1 MYSDISHERQQS
13 LLRQRNLFALTS
25 AGLGLA
31 LVVAGS
37 LAATR
42 DREVVLVPTVPKALT
57 VSSAGVDADYLELVT
72 RDAALVLLNRS
83 PEGLDYWMNEILKLA
98 DPASYGRL
106 KAELVRIVEEQRGSD
121 VTQAFVIRSMTVDPK
136 GLTSDVTGTLKTF
149 VGAQVIASDERRF
162 RFSWTY
168 RGLRLALA
176 GFAQLSSSSASA
188 FASVACTCQ
197 NRFGARCHSS
207 LLELFGV
214 MRTKGTTSSSTD
226 IPP

>member
-1 MYSDISHERQQS
+1 MFSDISHERQQS

-37 LAATR
+37 L
-42 DREVVLVPTVPKALT
+42 
-57 VSSAGVDADYLELVT
+57 
-72 RDAALVLLNRS
+72 
-83 PEGLDYWMNEILKLA
+83 
-98 DPASYGRL
+98 
-106 KAELVRIVEEQRGSD
+106 VEEQRGSD

-176 GFAQLSSSSASA
+176 GFAQL
-188 FASVACTCQ
+188 
-197 NRFGARCHSS
+197 
-207 LLELFGV
+207 
-214 MRTKGTTSSSTD
+214 
-226 IPP
+226 PPQDKSKEAQ

>member
-1 MYSDISHERQQS
+1 MFADISHERQQS

-25 AGLGLA
+25 SGLGIA
-31 LVVAGS
+31 LVVAVS

-42 DREVVLVPTVPKALT
+42 DREVILLPTLPKQLT
-57 VSSAGVDADYLELVT
+57 VSSAGVEADYLELVT

-83 PEGLDYWMNEILKLA
+83 PEGLDYWMDEILKLA

-106 KAELVRIVEEQRGSD
+106 KADLVRIVEEQRGSD

-162 RFSWTY
+162 RFNWTY
-168 RGLRLALA
+168 RGLRRALS
-176 GFAQLSSSSASA
+176 GFSQLPPKDPTKEAQ
-188 FASVACTCQ
+188 
-197 NRFGARCHSS
+197 
-207 LLELFGV
+207 
-214 MRTKGTTSSSTD
+214 
-226 IPP
+226 

>member
-42 DREVVLVPTVPKALT
+42 DHDGVLVPTVPKQLT
-57 VSSAGVDADYLELVT
+57 VSSAGVEADYLELVT

-98 DPASYGRL
+98 DPASYGQL

-149 VGAQVIASDERRF
+149 VGAQVIASNDRSFRF
-162 RFSWTY
+162 RWS
-168 RGLRLALA
+168 RHGLALGLV
-176 GFAQLSSSSASA
+176 GFEQLQDQS
-188 FASVACTCQ
+188 Q
-197 NRFGARCHSS
+197 
-207 LLELFGV
+207 
-214 MRTKGTTSSSTD
+214 KD
-226 IPP
+226 

>member
-31 LVVAGS
+31 LVIAGS
-37 LAATR
+37 LVATR

-57 VSSAGVDADYLELVT
+57 VSSAGVEADYLELVT

-83 PEGLDYWMNEILKLA
+83 PEGLDYWMHEILKLA

-149 VGAQVIASDERRF
+149 VGAQVIASNDRSFRF
-162 RFSWTY
+162 RWS
-168 RGLRLALA
+168 RHGLALGLV
-176 GFAQLSSSSASA
+176 GFEQLQDQS
-188 FASVACTCQ
+188 Q
-197 NRFGARCHSS
+197 
-207 LLELFGV
+207 
-214 MRTKGTTSSSTD
+214 KD
-226 IPP
+226 

>member
-1 MYSDISHERQQS
+1 MFADISHERQQS

-25 AGLGLA
+25 AGLGIA
-31 LVVAGS
+31 LVVAVS

-42 DREVVLVPTVPKALT
+42 DREVVLLPTLPKQLT
-57 VSSAGVDADYLELVT
+57 VSSAGVEADYLELVT

-83 PEGLDYWMNEILKLA
+83 PEGLDYWMDEILKLA

-106 KAELVRIVEEQRGSD
+106 KADLVRIVDEQRGSD

-162 RFSWTY
+162 RFNWTY
-168 RGLRLALA
+168 RGLRLALS
-176 GFAQLSSSSASA
+176 GFSQLP
-188 FASVACTCQ
+188 
-197 NRFGARCHSS
+197 
-207 LLELFGV
+207 LKDP
-214 MRTKGTTSSSTD
+214 TKD
-226 IPP
+226 AL

>member
-1 MYSDISHERQQS
+1 MHSDISHERQQS

-57 VSSAGVDADYLELVT
+57 VSSAGVEADYLELVT

-83 PEGLDYWMNEILKLA
+83 PEGLDYWMSEILKLA

-149 VGAQVIASDERRF
+149 VGAQVIASNDRSFRF
-162 RFSWTY
+162 RWS
-168 RGLRLALA
+168 RHGLALGLT
-176 GFAQLSSSSASA
+176 GFEQLQDQS
-188 FASVACTCQ
+188 Q
-197 NRFGARCHSS
+197 
-207 LLELFGV
+207 
-214 MRTKGTTSSSTD
+214 KD
-226 IPP
+226 

>member
-1 MYSDISHERQQS
+1 MFSDISHERQQS

-31 LVVAGS
+31 LVIAGS

-42 DREVVLVPTVPKALT
+42 DREVVLVPTVPKTLT
-57 VSSAGVDADYLELVT
+57 VSSAGVEADYLELVT

-149 VGAQVIASDERRF
+149 VGSAVIASNDRSFRF
-162 RFSWTY
+162 RWTK
-168 RGLRLALA
+168 RGLALA
-176 GFAQLSSSSASA
+176 LTGFEQLQDQS
-188 FASVACTCQ
+188 Q
-197 NRFGARCHSS
+197 
-207 LLELFGV
+207 
-214 MRTKGTTSSSTD
+214 KD
-226 IPP
+226 

>member
-1 MYSDISHERQQS
+1 MFSDISHERQQS

-57 VSSAGVDADYLELVT
+57 VSSAGVEADYLELVT

-98 DPASYGRL
+98 DPAM
-106 KAELVRIVEEQRGSD
+106 A
-121 VTQAFVIRSMTVDPK
+121 
-136 GLTSDVTGTLKTF
+136 
-149 VGAQVIASDERRF
+149 ASRP
-162 RFSWTY
+162 
-168 RGLRLALA
+168 
-176 GFAQLSSSSASA
+176 SSSGSSK
-188 FASVACTCQ
+188 SS
-197 NRFGARCHSS
+197 GARTSPRHS
-207 LLELFGV
+207 
-214 MRTKGTTSSSTD
+214 
-226 IPP
+226 

>member
-1 MYSDISHERQQS
+1 MFADISHERQQS

-25 AGLGLA
+25 AGLGIA
-31 LVVAGS
+31 LVVAVS

-42 DREVVLVPTVPKALT
+42 DREVVLLPTLPKQLT
-57 VSSAGVDADYLELVT
+57 VNSAGVEADYLELVT

-83 PEGLDYWMNEILKLA
+83 PEGLDYWMDEILKLA

-106 KAELVRIVEEQRGSD
+106 KADLVRIVEEQRGSD

-162 RFSWTY
+162 RFNWTY
-168 RGLRLALA
+168 RGLRLTLS
-176 GFAQLSSSSASA
+176 GFSQLPPKDPTKEAQ
-188 FASVACTCQ
+188 
-197 NRFGARCHSS
+197 
-207 LLELFGV
+207 
-214 MRTKGTTSSSTD
+214 
-226 IPP
+226 